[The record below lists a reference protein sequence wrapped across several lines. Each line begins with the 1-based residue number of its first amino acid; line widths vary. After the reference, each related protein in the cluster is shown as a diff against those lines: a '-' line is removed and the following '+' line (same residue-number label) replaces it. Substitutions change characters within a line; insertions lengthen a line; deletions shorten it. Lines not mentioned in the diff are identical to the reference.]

1 MRFGHLK
8 EVRVKVGS
16 KQGRIDWMT
25 EKKAIEI
32 ERSGNPRDI
41 RWACLKLKASR
52 KRYKILRVPDW
63 HVDMA
68 REIASKVSSSIT
80 VQNLSGD

>member
-1 MRFGHLK
+1 MKK
-8 EVRVKVGS
+8 EVLVRVGR
-16 KQGRIDWMT
+16 KQGRIDQMT
-25 EKKAIEI
+25 KMKAIEI
-32 ERSGNPRDI
+32 ERSGNPKYI

-52 KRYKILRVPDW
+52 KRYKILRFPDW

>member
-1 MRFGHLK
+1 MKK
-8 EVRVKVGS
+8 EVLVRVGRR
-16 KQGRIDWMT
+16 QGRIDQMT
-25 EKKAIEI
+25 EMKAIEI
-32 ERSGNPRDI
+32 ERSGNPKDI

-63 HVDMA
+63 HVEMA
-68 REIASKVSSSIT
+68 RQIASKVSPSII

>member
-1 MRFGHLK
+1 LKK
-8 EVRVKVGS
+8 EVSVRVGRRR
-16 KQGRIDWMT
+16 GRIDQMT

-32 ERSGNPRDI
+32 ERSGDPDKI
-41 RWACLKLKASR
+41 LWACRKLKATR

-63 HVDMA
+63 HVEMA

>member
-1 MRFGHLK
+1 MKK
-8 EVRVKVGS
+8 EVLVRVGRR
-16 KQGRIDWMT
+16 QGRIDQMT
-25 EKKAIEI
+25 EMKAIEI

-63 HVDMA
+63 HVEMA
-68 REIASKVSSSIT
+68 RQIASKVSPSII

>member
-1 MRFGHLK
+1 LKK
-8 EVRVKVGS
+8 EVSVRVGRKR
-16 KQGRIDWMT
+16 GRIDQMT

-32 ERSGNPRDI
+32 ERSGDPDKI
-41 RWACLKLKASR
+41 LWACRKLKATR

-63 HVDMA
+63 HVEMA
-68 REIASKVSSSIT
+68 REIVSKVSSSIT